1 MASGVIYTPST
12 TVSYSV
18 REYGD
23 YHYDDRR
30 PEYTPYPSS
39 RPLPVPTQQQ
49 QVHQV
54 WVPPPRSSTGSY
66 VDPSFVSPP
75 PLRRSLAD
83 DPAFATDP
91 NINPEHWYIQANSQS
106 ITPFPSHSHSGLDL
120 PHGFVP
126 QSGPVPNTL
135 PRVHSHHEDTQ
146 PVYFV
151 PPSIASSSSASDSSA
166 SNSSFVRPPR
176 SSVRHSDY
184 AHEHSE
190 SPFRSIPPI
199 EVQYTLPDEGQ
210 SHPRNGKHRPKR
222 HSPHSAQP
230 TRNHVEASGAIIPSA
245 VENPTDGVFRPL
257 MSSMT
262 ISSPP
267 DPSEH
272 SKDSRRRTSSRVTPP
287 DLSEHPRDSRRTS
300 SRPTPSDLSENPR
313 DSRGRTSSRP
323 TPSDLS
329 ENPRDSRVRTSSRP
343 TPPDLDSIDELDETN
358 PHGLNVHHRG
368 PYEAVAAM
376 LNEANPIDSPL
387 LRAQGIQQQVSASAR
402 VRPSRHV
409 KVRTLVF
416 ERSQLSCCIRV
427 SQLPIPCL

>member
-1 MASGVIYTPST
+1 MASGVIYAPST
-12 TVSYSV
+12 AFSFSTQ
-18 REYGD
+18 EYDD
-23 YHYDDRR
+23 YPYNDRR

-54 WVPPPRSSTGSY
+54 WVPPSRSSVGSY

-91 NINPEHWYIQANSQS
+91 SINPNINPEHWYTQTNAQS
-106 ITPFPSHSHSGLDL
+106 ITPFPSRSHSGLDL

-126 QSGPVPNTL
+126 QSGPVPNIS
-135 PRVHSHHEDTQ
+135 PRAHSHHEDTQ

-151 PPSIASSSSASDSSA
+151 PPSIAASSSASDSSA

-176 SSVRHSDY
+176 YSARNSDY
-184 AHEHSE
+184 AHEHSD
-190 SPFRSIPPI
+190 SPSRSIPI
-199 EVQYTLPDEGQ
+199 EVPYSLPSEGQ
-210 SHPRNGKHRPKR
+210 SHPHNEKHRPKR
-222 HSPHSAQP
+222 RSPHSAQP
-230 TRNHVEASGAIIPSA
+230 ARNHVEASGAIIPST
-245 VENPTDGVFRPL
+245 VENLADGVSRTL

-267 DPSEH
+267 DVSEH
-272 SKDSRRRTSSRVTPP
+272 SKDSRRRSSRRLSPP
-287 DLSEHPRDSRRTS
+287 DLSEHPRDSRGTTSSGSTPSDLSENSRDSRGRTS
-300 SRPTPSDLSENPR
+300 SQPTLSDLSENPR
-313 DSRGRTSSRP
+313 DG
-323 TPSDLS
+323 
-329 ENPRDSRVRTSSRP
+329 RVRTSSRP

-358 PHGLNVHHRG
+358 PYGFNVHHRG
-368 PYEAVAAM
+368 PYEAVAAI

-387 LRAQGIQQQVSASAR
+387 LRAKGIQQQVSASAR

-416 ERSQLSCCIRV
+416 HRSHLSC
-427 SQLPIPCL
+427 LY